1 MSMSIK
7 ELQIY
12 FKIYVKLFPVPQILL
27 DHRAQCM
34 TTAPCEEELYLFMNM
49 LFCYL
54 IYSCWTCYFV
64 FQLLLVFFTLYVYI
78 IIKTIKTIFC
88 VSRFFYFMKKKHVF
102 TIICYS
108 LILNHSFKC

>member
-34 TTAPCEEELYLFMNM
+34 TTAPCEEELFVYKYVILLSHIQLLDL
-49 LFCYL
+49 LFC
-54 IYSCWTCYFV
+54 F
-64 FQLLLVFFTLYVYI
+64 LVIACFFNTLYVYI

-88 VSRFFYFMKKKHVF
+88 VSRFFHFMKKKHVF
-102 TIICYS
+102 TMLYF
-108 LILNHSFKC
+108 NFKP

>member
-34 TTAPCEEELYLFMNM
+34 TTAPCEEELFVYKYVILLSHIQLLDL
-49 LFCYL
+49 LFCFLVIACFFFIHYMCISSL
-54 IYSCWTCYFV
+54 KQSKLFFV
-64 FQLLLVFFTLYVYI
+64 FQDFF
-78 IIKTIKTIFC
+78 
-88 VSRFFYFMKKKHVF
+88 
-102 TIICYS
+102 
-108 LILNHSFKC
+108 IL